1 MTAPIHHEQKP
12 AQQSARS
19 PPANFLTLP
28 AELRQ
33 AILLLETPFP
43 SQTSHERLGVLM
55 HFGILQR
62 AEATQRRIRT
72 LMKVHPEMIGDVS
85 YATKNDIEALD
96 RECQETHGE
105 SMERLRLRLS
115 SYNLNAFY
123 YSPLCWNRRQAIREQ
138 AKCWRSFW
146 PRLRKEIDYLEE
158 KWIFELM
165 QRHSYQVDSETYL
178 EDELQ
183 QKDQQMR
190 SALDSYSE
198 SSGIGERGE
207 KTKRLLFGILNQ
219 LASTA
224 WDPRGNKWKTFLV
237 QLLSLFL
244 FYFAGWLLAR
254 TALAFGFWP
263 GLASELIWITVVI
276 GLGLVS
282 TYLET
287 GSFIPRFL

>member
-1 MTAPIHHEQKP
+1 
-12 AQQSARS
+12 
-19 PPANFLTLP
+19 
-28 AELRQ
+28 
-33 AILLLETPFP
+33 
-43 SQTSHERLGVLM
+43 M

-165 QRHSYQVDSETYL
+165 QRHSYQVDSETYFGGRVTAKGPTDAIRIRQLQRIERNWREGRENEEAAVRYL
-178 EDELQ
+178 EPIGKYCMGPEGQ
-183 QKDQQMR
+183 QVEDVPSPTLEPVSVLFCR
-190 SALDSYSE
+190 LALGTYCT
-198 SSGIGERGE
+198 RF
-207 KTKRLLFGILNQ
+207 R
-219 LASTA
+219 
-224 WDPRGNKWKTFLV
+224 
-237 QLLSLFL
+237 
-244 FYFAGWLLAR
+244 LLAR
-254 TALAFGFWP
+254 SCERTNLDNCGYWTWACLYISRDRKLHPSVSLDAPMHGRGDLCINGRLKLSARYSTRLLGALRNRESTIQREMIGR
-263 GLASELIWITVVI
+263 ELM
-276 GLGLVS
+276 
-282 TYLET
+282 E
-287 GSFIPRFL
+287 F